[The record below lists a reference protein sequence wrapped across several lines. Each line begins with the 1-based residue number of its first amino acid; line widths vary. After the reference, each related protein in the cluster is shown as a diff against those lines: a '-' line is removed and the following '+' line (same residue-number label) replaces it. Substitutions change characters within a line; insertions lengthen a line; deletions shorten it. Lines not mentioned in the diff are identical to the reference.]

1 MANKKK
7 GRSKQLKKNRAKRQA
22 KRQAQATQASNVRK
36 KNARRAAQ
44 KGANTRTFERFNDQL
59 SGAFDSPLAQA
70 KARVFLQFTKP
81 MWQGQA
87 NENRISTV
95 MEEVAKQ
102 QSQQYNRNIT
112 VDDISLSK
120 MIDAVWKQATEGERD
135 SAIKEAENEITLTYY
150 DTDSPEWQKA
160 KHELDEDYPEYKMSG
175 HFVSAS
181 SIASLIYKV
190 K

>member
-22 KRQAQATQASNVRK
+22 KRTAQAEQAANVRK
-36 KNARRAAQ
+36 KKAKRNAQ

-70 KARVFLQFTKP
+70 QARVFLQFTKP

-87 NENRISTV
+87 NENRIPTV

-120 MIDAVWKQATEGERD
+120 MIKAVWEQASQSEKN
-135 SAIKEAENEITLTYY
+135 SALREAENDIALTYY
-150 DTDSPEWQKA
+150 DTDSTEWQKA
-160 KHELDEDYPEYKMSG
+160 RHELDEQYPEYKLSG
-175 HFVSAS
+175 HFVSAK